1 MNVELEG
8 IVKRFGALVANDGAS
23 MRVESGT
30 VHALVG
36 ENGAGKSTLMNVLY
50 GMTRP
55 DAGRIVIDGEPVDIR
70 SPLDA
75 IARHIGMVHQDFLL
89 IPRFSVA
96 ENVALGRPDVTAPRW
111 RWRNEVAGVTR
122 RIQELSDR
130 FGLDVDPH
138 ARVSELSVGAQQRVE
153 IMKLLVRDT
162 RTLILDEP
170 SGVLTPH
177 EAEALF
183 EVVRHVATGDRSVI
197 VITHK
202 LPEIFRFTDNVTV
215 MRAGRDVLHA
225 AVADTGPDELAHA
238 MVGERSVV
246 TVSRTSPPANT
257 PLLTLSGVGYRD
269 PRGLERLRDIDLV
282 VHRGEIVGV
291 AGVDGNGQSE
301 LAEIVAGLVPLS
313 NGRVVID
320 GTDTAGMGV
329 TQRRRRGLGYV
340 PADRRGVGSVHEF
353 SIAENTALGRLHR
366 FRRRLARFDRH
377 RLIAETTG
385 LMADYDVRAPGPH
398 FAAGQL
404 SGGNLQKLIVGREL
418 ADQPSVI
425 VFEQPT
431 RGLDLRA
438 TDAVRRTI
446 VEARDRGAAIL
457 LISADLDE
465 VVLLSDRVVVL
476 FEGRV
481 VGERHRERF
490 DLDDLGLLMAGIAV

>member
-1 MNVELEG
+1 VNVELEG

-55 DAGRIVIDGEPVDIR
+55 DSGRITIDGETVVIR

-75 IARHIGMVHQDFLL
+75 IGRHIGMVHQDFLL

-96 ENVALGRPDVTAPRW
+96 ENIALGRPDVSAPRW
-111 RWRNEVAGVTR
+111 RWRSEVPEVTR
-122 RIQELSDR
+122 RIEELSDR
-130 FGLDVDPH
+130 YGLDVDPQV
-138 ARVSELSVGAQQRVE
+138 RVSELSVGAQQRVE
-153 IMKLLVRDT
+153 IMKLLVRNT

-177 EAEALF
+177 EADALF
-183 EVVRHVATGDRSVI
+183 EVIRHLATGDRSVI

-202 LPEIFRFTDNVTV
+202 LHEIFRFTDNVTV
-215 MRAGRDVLHA
+215 MRAGRDVLHTSI
-225 AVADTGPDELAHA
+225 VDTDPDQLAHA

-246 TVSRTSPPANT
+246 TVNRIPGPDAA
-257 PLLTLSGVGYRD
+257 PLLALSEVSYCD
-269 PRGLERLRDIDLV
+269 PRGVQRLCDIDLA
-282 VHRGEIVGV
+282 VHAGEIVGV

-301 LAEIVAGLVPLS
+301 LAELVAGLLPLTT
-313 NGRVVID
+313 GRMEID
-320 GTDTAGMGV
+320 GVDAAGLGV
-329 TQRRRRGLGYV
+329 TERRRRGLGYV

-353 SIAENTALGRLHR
+353 SIADNTALGRLHR

-377 RLIAETTG
+377 HLTDEAAT
-385 LMADYDVRAPGPH
+385 LMTDYDVRAPGPH

-418 ADQPSVI
+418 ADQPLVI

-438 TDAVRRTI
+438 TDAVRQTI
-446 VEARDRGAAIL
+446 VAARDRGAAIL

-465 VVLLSDRVVVL
+465 VTLLADRVVVL
-476 FEGRV
+476 FEGRI
-481 VGERHRERF
+481 VGERHCDRF
-490 DLDDLGLLMAGIAV
+490 DTDDLGLLMAGIAP